1 MENIVYFDL
10 ETQKSLQQV
19 GGYSKIHELKLSVA
33 VTYSTKTNQYSI
45 YLEEDASALINDLS
59 RASLVVGYNLLNF
72 DYRVLSAYSVL
83 DLSQIP
89 TLDMM
94 VEVEKT
100 LGMRLKL
107 DAIAQA
113 TLGIG
118 KTAEGMDAL
127 KWFQEGK
134 WSEIAEYCCYDV
146 KVTRLLHEFATKHKQ
161 LFYLEKASGQ
171 RRSIPAAWH

>member
-1 MENIVYFDL
+1 MENVVYFDL

-19 GGYSKIHELKLSVA
+19 GGYTKIHELKVSIA
-33 VTYSTKTNQYSI
+33 VTYSTKEHQYRI
-45 YLEEDASALINDLS
+45 YLEDEVSDLIANLS

-72 DYRVLSAYSVL
+72 DYRVLSAYSIL

-94 VEVEKT
+94 VEIEKT
-100 LGMRLKL
+100 LGIRLKL
-107 DAIAQA
+107 DSIAQA

-127 KWFQEGK
+127 KWFQQGK
-134 WSEIAEYCCYDV
+134 WAEIAEYCCYDV
-146 KVTRLLHEFATKHKQ
+146 KVTRLLHEFAQKHQQ
-161 LFYLEKASGQ
+161 LFYLEKASGA
-171 RRSIPAAWH
+171 RRSIPIVCR

>member
-1 MENIVYFDL
+1 MENVVYFDL

-19 GGYSKIHELKLSVA
+19 GGYSKIHDLKVSVA
-33 VTYSTKTNQYSI
+33 VTYSTQSKQYKI
-45 YLEEDASALINDLS
+45 YLEDEVCDLIKELS
-59 RASLVVGYNLLNF
+59 RASLVVGYNLLSF
-72 DYRVLSAYSVL
+72 DYRVLSAYSIL

-94 VEVEKT
+94 IEIEKT

-107 DAIAQA
+107 DSIAQA
-113 TLGIG
+113 TLGVG

-127 KWFQEGK
+127 KWFQQGK

-146 KVTRLLHEFATKHKQ
+146 KVTRLVHEFAQQHKQ
-161 LFYLEKASGQ
+161 LFYLEKTSGQ
-171 RRSIPAAWH
+171 KKAIPTLWS

>member
-1 MENIVYFDL
+1 MDNVVYFDL

-33 VTYSTKTNQYSI
+33 VTYNTKDHQYRI
-45 YLEEDASALINDLS
+45 YLEDEASDLITELS
-59 RASLVVGYNLLNF
+59 RANLVVGYNLLGF
-72 DYRVLSAYSVL
+72 DYRVLSAYSIL

-107 DAIAQA
+107 DSIAQA
-113 TLGIG
+113 TLGFG
-118 KTAEGMDAL
+118 KTAEGMEAL
-127 KWFQEGK
+127 KWFHEGK
-134 WSEIAEYCCYDV
+134 WNEIAEYCCYDV
-146 KVTRLLHEFATKHKQ
+146 KVTRLLHEYATKHRQ
-161 LFYLEKASGQ
+161 LFYLEKVSGQ
-171 RRSIPAAWH
+171 RRAISTSW

>member
-1 MENIVYFDL
+1 MKNIVYFDL

-19 GGYSKIHELKLSVA
+19 GGYSKIHDLRLSLA
-33 VTYSTKTNQYSI
+33 VTYNTLDHQYKI
-45 YLEEDASALINDLS
+45 YLEEDVSQLISDLS

-94 VEVEKT
+94 VEIEKT

-107 DAIAQA
+107 DSIAQA
-113 TLGIG
+113 TLGVG

-127 KWFQEGK
+127 KWFQQER
-134 WSEIAEYCCYDV
+134 WSDIAEYCCYDV
-146 KVTRLLHEFATKHKQ
+146 KVTRLLHEFAQTHKQ
-161 LFYLEKASGQ
+161 LFYLERASGQ
-171 RRSIPAAWH
+171 RRAIQAVW